1 MRWQYK
7 NKDLLKIQP
16 FYSEEVKSVKNKEK
30 KNYNFINNLKN

>member
-7 NKDLLKIQP
+7 NNDLLKIQP

-30 KNYNFINNLKN
+30 KNYNFY